1 MGHSPEHGNLSGPDS
16 PQLISMQE
24 GLEHTCCCAAV
35 WLDLVPGLMQ
45 AVPVLWVHD
54 CSSRTKLLTL
64 RLLHLFPPPFRL
76 GDGGVKID
84 VPFRIEHSFLL
95 LTAFWVIMHLTV
107 DCPPLLR
114 ELSLAKAES
123 SPVVG
128 VGTGH
133 TYESLL
139 RFFFWTTKHSL
150 VIFLVYNDWFMSA
163 VSVAVSFINLGRH
176 HRKDW
181 WEELISEDTCVFSV
195 VQCVFY
201 YYLKCLLF
209 FFSVIFLFFLSPA
222 VLLLSFRINIFLQTV
237 FTEPKDFN
245 VTFT

>member
-1 MGHSPEHGNLSGPDS
+1 MQWTISVPNSSLQLPSASLLLLSFHSVLSSSPPPPKALSAVSTAHTCMGHSPEHGNLSGPDS
-16 PQLISMQE
+16 PQLISMRE

-54 CSSRTKLLTL
+54 CSSHTKLLTL
-64 RLLHLFPPPFRL
+64 RLLYLFPPPFRL

-133 TYESLL
+133 T
-139 RFFFWTTKHSL
+139 
-150 VIFLVYNDWFMSA
+150 
-163 VSVAVSFINLGRH
+163 
-176 HRKDW
+176 
-181 WEELISEDTCVFSV
+181 
-195 VQCVFY
+195 
-201 YYLKCLLF
+201 
-209 FFSVIFLFFLSPA
+209 
-222 VLLLSFRINIFLQTV
+222 
-237 FTEPKDFN
+237 
-245 VTFT
+245 